1 MTISMVLHRPGG
13 GQAMSEMTPAWSH
26 NAYVEESIAE
36 ITPQMTLNT
45 QRPWASLREASEW
58 WKNGREK
65 ETEG

>member
-1 MTISMVLHRPGG
+1 
-13 GQAMSEMTPAWSH
+13 MSEMTPAWSH